1 MYRVEIKASI
11 FNPDGE
17 EIITDTHVVCLSSLF
32 TNSDLLSE
40 MIILTNKYR
49 RDDKESTRQ
58 LLDLAKD
65 VIWNMSEEERNQF
78 TEWWKG
84 S

>member
-1 MYRVEIKASI
+1 
-11 FNPDGE
+11 
-17 EIITDTHVVCLSSLF
+17 
-32 TNSDLLSE
+32 

-65 VIWNMSEEERNQF
+65 VIWNMSEEEINQF

-84 S
+84 SYMI